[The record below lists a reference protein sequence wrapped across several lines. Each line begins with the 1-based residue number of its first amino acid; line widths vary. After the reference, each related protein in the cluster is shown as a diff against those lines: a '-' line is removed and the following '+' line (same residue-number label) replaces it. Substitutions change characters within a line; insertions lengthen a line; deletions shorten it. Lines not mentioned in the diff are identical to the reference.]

1 MRMRPLKSLTL
12 ESIISLLSDTFSQMD
27 DRRDPNRIDY
37 SLHDTLMSGFG
48 MFFFQHPSL
57 LQFQQAMA
65 KKRGLSNLQTIFGV
79 HQLPSESQMR
89 EVLDSASPDQL
100 RRLLPTLFE
109 LVRRAG
115 WAEDYKTKFKQGSS
129 ETGYYTIA
137 LDGTEYF
144 NSTALSCESCLET
157 RDKNG
162 VVHYH
167 HSVVAATLVR
177 AGSHAILPLDGEM
190 VANTDGTEKQDC
202 EINAAKR
209 LVERLR
215 SEHRQMEIIL
225 SGDDLYSRAPFIDEC
240 LARDMHFVFVAKP
253 DSHKELMDWVEDFQ
267 RLGEIEEG
275 RWQEGPASKRRYF
288 RYRIARLVPING
300 ERKIWVNF
308 VEVWETNKEG
318 RQLYHNS
325 WVTDL
330 EVSRENVEQ
339 ITAVGRSKWKI
350 ENEQFNVQKNHGY
363 ELEHNYGHGKKNL
376 SVVFYHLNLLAFVT
390 HKIIER
396 GDRLYQKCREGKIS
410 LREMWNGL
418 RTLMNKI
425 VFESWTKLLEFWLCD
440 DVPGS

>member
-1 MRMRPLKSLTL
+1 MG
-12 ESIISLLSDTFSQMD
+12 
-27 DRRDPNRIDY
+27 DRRVANRIDY
-37 SLHDTLMSGFG
+37 SLHDTLMSGFA

-89 EVLDSASPDQL
+89 DVLDSASPEQL
-100 RRLLPTLFE
+100 RGLLPTLFE

-115 WAEDYKTKFKQGSS
+115 WATDYKTRLKQGSQ
-129 ETGYYTIA
+129 ETAYYTIA

-144 NSTALSCESCLET
+144 NSSAINCESCLQR

-162 VVHYH
+162 VIHYY

-177 AGSHAILPLDGEM
+177 SGTHRILPLDVEQ

-225 SGDDLYSRAPFIDEC
+225 SGDDLYSRAPFIEEC
-240 LARDMHFVFVAKP
+240 LMRNLHFVFVAKP
-253 DSHKELMDWVEDFQ
+253 DSHKELIEWVEDFQ
-267 RLGEIEEG
+267 RLGEVEEG
-275 RWQEGPASKRRYF
+275 SFHQGPASKRRYF
-288 RYRIARLVPING
+288 RYLIARKVPLNQ

-308 VEVWETNKEG
+308 IELWETDKEG

-330 EVSRENVEQ
+330 EVSQENVEQ

-376 SVVFYHLNLLAFVT
+376 SVVFYLLNLLAFVT

-410 LREMWNGL
+410 LQELWNGL

-425 VFESWTKLLEFWLCD
+425 VFESWAKMLEFWLCD